1 MSVKETQTRYRAKQV
16 GDPFDKVSRASR
28 FSSNLTTSGPT
39 FEKDMPEDSVVA
51 FQEKKYFGLSKRRL
65 ALVAVRLSYCVFQ
78 SLTLV
83 EICLLSYEANKFT
96 YFHFL

>member
-1 MSVKETQTRYRAKQV
+1 
-16 GDPFDKVSRASR
+16 
-28 FSSNLTTSGPT
+28 
-39 FEKDMPEDSVVA
+39 MPVDSVVA

-65 ALVAVRLSYCVFQ
+65 ALVAVRLSHCVFQ

-96 YFHFL
+96 

>member
-1 MSVKETQTRYRAKQV
+1 MHMHQGSFPNDGIDTPLE
-16 GDPFDKVSRASR
+16 
-28 FSSNLTTSGPT
+28 LTTSGPT
-39 FEKDMPEDSVVA
+39 FEKDMPADSVVA

-83 EICLLSYEANKFT
+83 EICSLSYEANKI
-96 YFHFL
+96 YIIISISCREQL

>member
-1 MSVKETQTRYRAKQV
+1 
-16 GDPFDKVSRASR
+16 
-28 FSSNLTTSGPT
+28 
-39 FEKDMPEDSVVA
+39 MPADSVVA

-83 EICLLSYEANKFT
+83 EICSLSYEANKIYIIISISCREQESNFVNN
-96 YFHFL
+96 HFLVVCAQRNLKVSSKFL

>member
-16 GDPFDKVSRASR
+16 GDPCDKVSRASR

-39 FEKDMPEDSVVA
+39 FEKDMPVDSVVA

-65 ALVAVRLSYCVFQ
+65 ALVAVRLSHCVFQ